1 VGSHAR
7 ATSLLSGSI
16 TVMLST
22 VNRKDEGAEP
32 SLTAIFMNKNTKQ
45 RLAAYRKQCKQ
56 TGFPPSIYKKKKQPF
71 PKTK

>member
-1 VGSHAR
+1 MSSVVTRNYVGANP
-7 ATSLLSGSI
+7 TL
-16 TVMLST
+16 
-22 VNRKDEGAEP
+22 P
-32 SLTAIFMNKNTKQ
+32 AIFMNKNTKQ